1 MQETQPSPNQ
11 RSLHPGIEGKVV
23 QSVRKVLIGAAMLS
37 AVLPGSAVRAQSS
50 ETVLPASATAFDRR
64 AAQLVDLLE
73 GRTAFAGFFAPSF
86 QTAIP
91 ETRFKA
97 ITTSLIAQHG
107 RPLAVESATSTNG
120 RAGAVQLRF
129 KKGVATF
136 TLDIDAEGRAIGLQ
150 LTRFAMTNDSFAAV
164 AAELAA
170 LPGRTG
176 FLVAEL
182 DGTVIR
188 PLAAANAD
196 AQFAVGSTFKLYVLD
211 ELAAQIA
218 SGRRSWA
225 DVVPLSHLSF
235 SSIATG
241 NWPKDTPV
249 TLQTLANWMI
259 SVSDNGATDTL
270 IHLLGRETVEAR
282 MRSAGHSAP
291 SRNIPLLTTVEAFA
305 LKGNNFATERA
316 AFIAGDDRAQRS
328 LIDANRH
335 RLTLANVDGI
345 SFSDGPR
352 FIDSLEWFASP
363 NDIARA
369 MADLRARQ
377 SEASMAAMTINNGVG
392 PAPAADW
399 SYLGYKGGSENGVL
413 SMSLLGQ
420 RKSDGRW
427 FVITASWNNPA
438 ANVAA
443 EDLIGR
449 VTRLLALA
457 AK

>member
-1 MQETQPSPNQ
+1 MRT
-11 RSLHPGIEGKVV
+11 V
-23 QSVRKVLIGAAMLS
+23 QDFLLGAALLG
-37 AVLPGSAVRAQSS
+37 AALPVSGALAQP
-50 ETVLPASATAFDRR
+50 PATTAPAPATAFDRR

-73 GRTAFAGFFAPSF
+73 ARIAFADYFAPAF

-91 ETRFKA
+91 EARFKT
-97 ITTSLIAQHG
+97 ITASLIAQYG
-107 RPLAVESATSTNG
+107 RPVVVEKATSSNG
-120 RAGAVQLRF
+120 RSGTALLRF
-129 KKGVATF
+129 EKGVATIA
-136 TLDIDAEGRAIGLQ
+136 LEVAEEGVIGLQ
-150 LTRFAMTNDSFAAV
+150 LTSFAMADDSFAKV

-182 DGTVIR
+182 DGGAIR

-196 AQFAVGSTFKLYVLD
+196 TQFAVGSTFKLYILD
-211 ELAAQIA
+211 ELAAQVA
-218 SGRRSWA
+218 AGRRRWN

-235 SSIATG
+235 SSVGTG
-241 NWPKDTPV
+241 NWPKDMPV

-270 IHLLGRETVEAR
+270 IHLLGRERVEAR
-282 MRSAGHSAP
+282 MRSAGHSDP

-305 LKGNNFATERA
+305 LKGNNFAAERA
-316 AFIAGDDRAQRS
+316 AFIAGDDAAQRK
-328 LIDANRH
+328 LIDANQH
-335 RLTLANVDGI
+335 RLILPHVDGI
-345 SFSDGPR
+345 SFTDGPR

-377 SEASMAAMTINNGVG
+377 SGTAMAAMAINNGVG
-392 PAPAADW
+392 PAAAADW

-420 RKSDGRW
+420 RKRDGKW
-427 FVITASWNNPA
+427 VVVTASWNDPQ
-438 ANVAA
+438 ANVSTD
-443 EDLIGR
+443 DLIGR